1 MPETFDPAKAAEAQ
15 RKYCEEHN
23 APEFFPNHYV
33 GYRCYRCNQN
43 IFSEHGNESLGARG
57 GTATWRTRKGYSV
70 EYASS
75 HLIIGCPF
83 CYASYCD

>member
-23 APEFFPNHYV
+23 APEFYPNYRV
-33 GYRCYRCNQN
+33 GYRCYRCHQN
-43 IFSEHGNESLGARG
+43 IFLPNGRESIGVRKGTETSE
-57 GTATWRTRKGYSV
+57 TRIGYSV

-75 HLIIGCPF
+75 RLITGCPF
-83 CYASYCD
+83 CHASYCD

>member
-23 APEFFPNHYV
+23 APEFYPNYRV
-33 GYRCYRCNQN
+33 GYRCYRCHQN
-43 IFSEHGNESLGARG
+43 IFLPNGRESIGARK
-57 GTATWRTRKGYSV
+57 GTETGETRTGYSV

-75 HLIIGCPF
+75 HLVTGCPF